1 MCTWQGSIMHMSEST
16 LGSQERVWNPL
27 AQYLLIP
34 WLWVTQLVLIGEPE
48 SPERAA
54 NAFNWWICNLFTI
67 FSWSDIMMPL
77 ACVCE
82 EFFVPSPQDHFV
94 FKEHFYMLRISS
106 MYTMCSDH
114 VQPSFLSPN
123 SPRHLHRAPAPPS
136 TAPFV
141 LNPTTPYLVL
151 FACT

>member
-1 MCTWQGSIMHMSEST
+1 MHVAGEHYAHEWKYPWEPEEGVESPGT
-16 LGSQERVWNPL
+16 GVT
-27 AQYLLIP
+27 IP

-82 EFFVPSPQDHFV
+82 EFFVLPPQDHWI
-94 FKEHFYMLRISS
+94 FKEHFYILRISS

-114 VQPSFLSPN
+114 VQPSFLAPN
-123 SPRHLHRAPAPPS
+123 SPRHLHRAPAPTS

-141 LNPTTPYLVL
+141 LNPTTPHLVL
-151 FACT
+151 FART